1 MIELPLS
8 VIAWL
13 SVVVVQAVLHYVV
26 LGARRGRVVS
36 GPEEEPS
43 LEECLSLGTDD
54 TPEATDASF
63 ALKDSGY
70 ECSVISADPSTPL
83 LMGAK
88 EMINPDPDL
97 LLELLEQTGSDL
109 FKVSDGS
116 TKSFGLGR
124 YDDALIDKANLFRIC
139 GRGVPSS
146 LGSNNMLR
154 LPTKFDTTMNTVLK
168 SARWETVSVHYTVTK
183 QYQVEPCKVELATTQ
198 SYYILN
204 VLLHDTTGDIHTRF
218 ICQNPRRFMSYIFL
232 PLVGPLDFLHTRY
245 HCAMMM
251 AAMLYFRYI

>member
-36 GPEEEPS
+36 GPEEDPS
-43 LEECLSLGTDD
+43 LEECFSLGTDD

-83 LMGAK
+83 LIGAK

-109 FKVSDGS
+109 FKVSDGWAE
-116 TKSFGLGR
+116 SFWLGR
-124 YDDALIDKANLFRIC
+124 YGDVLSDAANLFRIC
-139 GRGVPSS
+139 GRGVPFS

-154 LPTKFDTTMNTVLK
+154 LRTKFDK
-168 SARWETVSVHYTVTK
+168 
-183 QYQVEPCKVELATTQ
+183 P
-198 SYYILN
+198 
-204 VLLHDTTGDIHTRF
+204 
-218 ICQNPRRFMSYIFL
+218 
-232 PLVGPLDFLHTRY
+232 
-245 HCAMMM
+245 
-251 AAMLYFRYI
+251 